1 MGAGH
6 LLIIDRL
13 AYPSPDGS
21 GNLAER
27 RPVPG
32 LRSGHVQEAPARR
45 SGRCQ
50 NGGMAD
56 AVLTEVDGG
65 VAVITINRPEA
76 RNAVN
81 GEVARG
87 IAVAVDEFDGAGDVR
102 VLIITGA
109 GGTFS
114 AGMDLKG
121 FLAGDAPVVP
131 GRGFGGIAERPPV
144 KPVIAAVE
152 GYALAGGFELAL
164 SCDLIVAS
172 ETAKFGLPEVRRGL
186 VAGAGGLL
194 RLPRRVPYHLAMEI
208 ALTGEHFSAGRLHAV
223 GLVSRLTPA
232 GEAVAG
238 ARELADRVAQGA
250 PLALAATKRV
260 IVESADWDTGEAF
273 ARQGEVIRP
282 VFTSADA
289 REGAAAFA
297 EKRAP
302 VWRGE

>member
-1 MGAGH
+1 
-6 LLIIDRL
+6 
-13 AYPSPDGS
+13 
-21 GNLAER
+21 
-27 RPVPG
+27 
-32 LRSGHVQEAPARR
+32 
-45 SGRCQ
+45 
-50 NGGMAD
+50 MAD

-65 VAVITINRPEA
+65 IAVITINRPQA

-87 IAVAVDEFDGAGDVR
+87 IAAAVDELDDAGDVR
-102 VLIITGA
+102 VLILTGA

-121 FLAGDAPVVP
+121 FLAGDNPTVP
-131 GRGFGGIAERPPV
+131 GRGFAGLVERPPA

-152 GYALAGGFELAL
+152 GYALAGGFEIAL

-172 ETAKFGLPEVRRGL
+172 ETARFGLPEVRRGL

-208 ALTGEHFSAGRLHAV
+208 ALTGEHFSAERLHRA
-223 GLVSRLTPA
+223 GLVSSLTGA
-232 GEAVAG
+232 GEALDG
-238 ARELADRVAQGA
+238 ARALAARVAEGA
-250 PLALAATKRV
+250 PLALAASKRV
-260 IVESADWDTGEAF
+260 IVESADWPAAEAF
-273 ARQGEVIRP
+273 ARQGQVIGP

-289 REGAAAFA
+289 MEGAAAFA

-302 VWRGE
+302 VWQGR